1 MSESF
6 FVRGPLVPRGLF
18 GIDFD
23 TDTPIHIEVKH
34 QKSSTVIKPGDKY
47 RMLCKGMI
55 RKDFSSW
62 NLSDLQEFLADRG
75 INKTGNKD
83 TLVTNTYNA
92 YKMNIEI
99 SATDYIEEKN
109 EVEPNLHWF

>member
-1 MSESF
+1 MIFLHEVRTLKALQTGIERALSKYLFYGQLGVRKGQYTKNIES
-6 FVRGPLVPRGLF
+6 G
-18 GIDFD
+18 
-23 TDTPIHIEVKH
+23 
-34 QKSSTVIKPGDKY
+34 
-47 RMLCKGMI
+47 
-55 RKDFSSW
+55 SW

-83 TLVTNTYNA
+83 TFVTNAYNA

-109 EVEPNLHWF
+109 EVEPDLYWF